1 MFELLKKH
9 TTKKAGF
16 EMNNRGDCELLSA
29 LILEVTDIHISYN
42 TLRRFF
48 GLDNYVKPSKSTLD
62 ALAKFN
68 GYDDYV
74 QFLTNNPLEAY
85 WIQKE
90 KLYGILHL
98 GPETIINYLN
108 QLDLNSKD
116 TLDIIISLCREL
128 VYLNKIEDLDIIL
141 RSNFFNQIKFNYSEL
156 LHFGSSV
163 GILFQNNKATKQIL
177 TNNTFLNNVYCI
189 FVDYSQL
196 NGYYGGW
203 TEYIIE
209 NNSDSQ
215 IRSFS
220 MAIRQLKNYLN
231 NKPIV
236 YSEFKA
242 IDSSKFHPILKGRL
256 YSIKIL
262 CEGYLN
268 EEISL
273 MFYEILQR
281 NSKDFVWDYFYEL
294 IFTAILSRNFL
305 LMAAIKTILSKQKI
319 NTKYYQDQHQKIYQL
334 MCEYYNCWFNYECLK
349 GIQIKNQELMSFE
362 YKYGYNEII
371 QLFITILNYHY
382 EAGSKER
389 HLKKFLTQSKKLNY
403 PLFSKN
409 YLINYFEK

>member
-1 MFELLKKH
+1 
-9 TTKKAGF
+9 
-16 EMNNRGDCELLSA
+16 
-29 LILEVTDIHISYN
+29 
-42 TLRRFF
+42 
-48 GLDNYVKPSKSTLD
+48 
-62 ALAKFN
+62 
-68 GYDDYV
+68 
-74 QFLTNNPLEAY
+74 
-85 WIQKE
+85 
-90 KLYGILHL
+90 
-98 GPETIINYLN
+98 
-108 QLDLNSKD
+108 
-116 TLDIIISLCREL
+116 
-128 VYLNKIEDLDIIL
+128 
-141 RSNFFNQIKFNYSEL
+141 
-156 LHFGSSV
+156 
-163 GILFQNNKATKQIL
+163 
-177 TNNTFLNNVYCI
+177 
-189 FVDYSQL
+189 
-196 NGYYGGW
+196 
-203 TEYIIE
+203 
-209 NNSDSQ
+209 
-215 IRSFS
+215 

-268 EEISL
+268 EEMSL

-305 LMAAIKTILSKQKI
+305 LMSAIKTILSKQKI